1 MSKFIL
7 RKDWIVKYSIL
18 GQSHE
23 ELLYKK
29 GEVFTPNEK
38 GNYVFN
44 TPYYGTLTMKYQ
56 DMKSATDND
65 ELLFEEVVEKIKE
78 IKITILDE
86 EYENI
91 ERYFRLQLDVKTTP
105 KKAKEIE
112 NYLRKTLQE
121 ML

>member
-7 RKDWIVKYSIL
+7 IKDWIVKYTIL

-29 GEVFTPNEK
+29 GEVFEPNAT
-38 GNYVFN
+38 GNYLFN
-44 TPYYGTLTMKYQ
+44 TPYYGVLTMKYQ

-65 ELLFEEVVEKIKE
+65 ELLFEEVVEKIPE
-78 IKITILDE
+78 ISITVLDDDFDD
-86 EYENI
+86 I
-91 ERYFRLQLDVKTTP
+91 ERNYRLQLDVKTTG
-105 KKAKEIE
+105 KKAREIE

>member
-1 MSKFIL
+1 
-7 RKDWIVKYSIL
+7 
-18 GQSHE
+18 
-23 ELLYKK
+23 
-29 GEVFTPNEK
+29 
-38 GNYVFN
+38 
-44 TPYYGTLTMKYQ
+44 
-56 DMKSATDND
+56 MKSATDND